1 MLYTFISYYNHKI
14 IGLTAG
20 IFYYTIKYIFNCL
33 TQAEGK
39 MKKVFK
45 L

>member
-33 TQAEGK
+33 TKAEGK